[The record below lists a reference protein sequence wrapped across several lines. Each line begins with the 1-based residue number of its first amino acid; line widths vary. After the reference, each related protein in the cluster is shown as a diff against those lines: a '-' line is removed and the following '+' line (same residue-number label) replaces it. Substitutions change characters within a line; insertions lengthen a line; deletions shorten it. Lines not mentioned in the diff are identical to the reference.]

1 MERIKTK
8 ILAMVCI
15 ALFLPA
21 LIPSTIPSAK
31 ASGTTA
37 YLAVA
42 VYNVSNDPGDVWGE
56 SVTYNLAKAI
66 EQTPKFTVNG
76 KSYKF
81 YIKKYVTYNDI
92 VNGELSEG
100 YKLFAAP
107 GDSDYYDDQI
117 AHGLPSSYSNRK
129 FRNNIKNFIEN
140 GGGYIGTCGGATFAC
155 WAHRDK
161 EWWST
166 PYPEYHLQMVDAYAN
181 NCQETGVIPQGEEM
195 EYAEKGCLS
204 GYPGYEHGIPLTSH
218 IKDTN
223 LAYQVLG
230 TRNVNKNLRYWGG
243 PGFHEVDDAD
253 TLATYAEEP
262 SQNNDKKIH
271 DSNGNVIET
280 DIDNMASI
288 LATTYPYNTGGRVVI
303 FGQHPELHSW
313 SGGHVEENSAYT
325 KYQWVGGTET
335 SASWDLIQNAAK
347 WIVSKWL

>member
-1 MERIKTK
+1 M
-8 ILAMVCI
+8 
-15 ALFLPA
+15 
-21 LIPSTIPSAK
+21 LIPTEPQSVSIPTVNATSPI
-31 ASGTTA
+31 

-42 VYNVSNDPGDVWGE
+42 VYNVTDTGEGDVWSE
-56 SVTYNLAKAI
+56 SVTYNIAKAI
-66 EQTPKFTVNG
+66 EQTPMFTVDG
-76 KSYKF
+76 KTYKLW
-81 YIKKYVTYNDI
+81 IKKYVTYNDI
-92 VNGELSEG
+92 RGGELSNG
-100 YKLFAAP
+100 YKLLAAP
-107 GDSDYYDDQI
+107 GDDDYYDDQTAI
-117 AHGLPSSYSNRK
+117 GGPWHWKNK
-129 FRNNIKNFIEN
+129 QFRNNIKNFVEN

-181 NCQETGVIPQGEEM
+181 NCQETGVVPQGEEM

-204 GYPGYEHGIPLTSH
+204 GYPSYEHGIPLTSH
-218 IKDTN
+218 IEDTN

-230 TRNVNKNLRYWGG
+230 TRNVNKNLRFWGG
-243 PGFHEVDDAD
+243 PGFHDIDNAD

-280 DIDNMASI
+280 DIDNMASL
-288 LATTYPYNTGGRVVI
+288 LATTYPYDSGGRIVI

-313 SGGHVEENSAYT
+313 SGGHVEENGPAYT
-325 KYQWVGGTET
+325 KYQWAGGTET
-335 SASWDLIQNAAK
+335 SASWSLIQNAAK